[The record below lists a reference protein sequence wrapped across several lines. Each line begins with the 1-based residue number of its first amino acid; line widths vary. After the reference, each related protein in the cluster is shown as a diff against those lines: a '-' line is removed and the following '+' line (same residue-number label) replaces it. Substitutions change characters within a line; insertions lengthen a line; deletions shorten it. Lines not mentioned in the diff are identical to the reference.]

1 MKPSHLIALLLMN
14 VFWAGSY
21 TAFKALSAHLTVSEI
36 VTARFGLAALLAAFL
51 WPLLRGAAPRGRD
64 LVKTALMGLLVFA
77 VGPRIQVF
85 AVNLG
90 KAGDSAVVVAIE
102 PLITA
107 VAAALFLR
115 EHVPARR
122 WLGFLIGMFGVVIL
136 NGAWRLDLNWTT
148 LAANLVFI
156 SSFICESA
164 YSVIGKPLLAR
175 ASPLKIVA
183 IALILG
189 TVLNLVW
196 GSVESAVTGREST
209 FTKVLRL
216 PATAWLTLLFL
227 AVICTVIGYTLW
239 YVVIRE
245 SDVSLAALTILVQ
258 PVFGVAIASRFLA
271 ESVHW
276 GQLWGLAA
284 IVAGLVC
291 GLSLSV
297 GNAHNE
303 GDPHESRPEHKAT
316 APVPD
321 PP

>member
-14 VFWAGSY
+14 VFWAGTY

-36 VTARFGLAALLAAFL
+36 VTARFGLAALLAALL

-64 LVKTALMGLLVFA
+64 LVKTALMGVLVFA

-148 LAANLVFI
+148 LAANVIFI

-164 YSVIGKPLLAR
+164 YSVIGKPLLER
-175 ASPLKIVA
+175 ANPLKIVA
-183 IALILG
+183 ISLILG
-189 TVLNLVW
+189 TVLNLLW
-196 GSVESAVTGREST
+196 GSIETAVTGRESPWT
-209 FTKVLRL
+209 SLRQL
-216 PATAWLTLLFL
+216 PVTVWLTLLFL
-227 AVICTVIGYTLW
+227 AVICTVVGYTLW
-239 YVVIRE
+239 YIVIRQ

-258 PVFGVAIASRFLA
+258 PVFGVAIAAWFLG

-276 GQLWGLAA
+276 GQLWGMAV
-284 IVAGLVC
+284 IVAGLAC

-297 GNAHNE
+297 GNTRRKP
-303 GDPHESRPEHKAT
+303 DPHKPEAFS
-316 APVPD
+316 A
-321 PP
+321 